1 MGEKE
6 SNRKKY
12 ITKKGETKQKINL
25 DKVRCNCEYCG
36 KQHIDYACDEQI
48 EHIKKSTLPSNKYSQ
63 EDMKQFG
70 LYLGENFKKLKCKTI
85 DEIFE
90 GYEKL

>member
-12 ITKKGETKQKINL
+12 TIQEGETKHQINL

-48 EHIKKSTLPSNKYSQ
+48 EHIKKSISHSNKYSE

-70 LYLGENFKKLKCKTI
+70 LYLGENFKKLKGKTI